1 MTVEGSGAWKKT
13 LRSVTILIAHN
24 YGWESGTI

>member
-13 LRSVTILIAHN
+13 LGSVTILIVYN
-24 YGWESGTI
+24 YREGSGTI